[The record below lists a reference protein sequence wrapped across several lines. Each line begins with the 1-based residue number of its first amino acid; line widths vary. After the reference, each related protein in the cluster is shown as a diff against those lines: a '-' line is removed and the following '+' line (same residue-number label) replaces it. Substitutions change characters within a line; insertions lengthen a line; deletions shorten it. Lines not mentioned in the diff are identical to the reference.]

1 MRMFL
6 SLAIAAVF
14 AAGCGMGPGA
24 ALQGS
29 TAGQRQ
35 GTGTSG
41 DRYLVKFRDGVA
53 RAQQDQLV
61 RKAGGLSLRDIGPLG
76 VRVVRTKQPGALR
89 GADVEYVEPDTVRE
103 IPEADRRRAARN
115 QRATGQTGSTTAPS
129 AGTRSAG
136 TRSVSTRSV
145 AGLDGRPVDDPMA
158 ELQWGLEAIG
168 AGRAWERTMGSPD
181 VVVAVVDTGVDLG
194 HPDLRNRLV
203 GGFSFVNEVS
213 GASGE
218 PGDNSVTPVKNE
230 GPVDDNGH
238 GTHVAGII
246 AAQANNGEGIAGVA
260 PNCRIMPVKVLAYNT
275 RGFDGDVAAGIVY
288 AVDHGARI
296 VNMSLG
302 GEGGSR
308 TLERAVQYANA
319 RGVLVVSAMGN
330 DAEDPARNYGTNLNY
345 PAAYDGVLAVAALD
359 PQGGVA
365 SYSNR
370 GRWVGVAAP
379 GSGILSTTPTY
390 EVYDPLSPDY
400 DRLSGTSMATPFV
413 SGVAALVMSAQAHL
427 RGPEVKRIIQGTARD
442 VLFAGFDLTTG
453 HGLVDAF
460 AAVTRR

>member
-1 MRMFL
+1 MHRSIL
-6 SLAIAAVF
+6 LAIAAVF
-14 AAGCGMGPGA
+14 AAGCGLGPGSV
-24 ALQGS
+24 LQG
-29 TAGQRQ
+29 TAPALR
-35 GTGTSG
+35 TGAGAAG
-41 DRYLVKFRDGVA
+41 DRYLVKFRDGVP
-53 RAQQDQLV
+53 RQRQDQHI
-61 RKAGGLSLRDIGPLG
+61 RMAGAASLREIAPLG
-76 VRVVRTKQPGALR
+76 VRLVRTKQPGALR
-89 GADVEYVEPDTVRE
+89 GPEVEYVEADGIRQ
-103 IPEADRRRAARN
+103 IPEAAR
-115 QRATGQTGSTTAPS
+115 QRPTRKNGRVVATG
-129 AGTRSAG
+129 
-136 TRSVSTRSV
+136 V
-145 AGLDGRPVDDPMA
+145 ASRFRAMDGRLVASEASSPAGAPGGRPIDDPMA
-158 ELQWGLEAIG
+158 ELQWGLEAIH
-168 AGRAWERTMGSPD
+168 AGQAWERTMGSPD
-181 VVVAVVDTGVDLG
+181 VIVAVVDTGVDLS

-218 PGDNSVTPVKNE
+218 PGDDTITPVANE
-230 GPVDDNGH
+230 GPIDDNGH

-246 AAQANNGEGIAGVA
+246 AAQADNGEGIAGVA
-260 PNCRIMPVKVLAYNT
+260 PNCRIMPVKVLAFNT

-319 RGVLVVSAMGN
+319 HGVLVVSAMGN

-345 PAAYDGVLAVAALD
+345 PAAYSGVLAVAALD

-390 EVYDPLSPDY
+390 EVYDPLAPGY

-413 SGVAALVMSAQAHL
+413 SGVAALVMSAQPHL
-427 RGPEVKRIIQGTARD
+427 SGSDVKRILQATARD
-442 VLFAGFDLTTG
+442 ILFPGFDFSTG
-453 HGLVDAF
+453 SGLVDAF